1 MEIRE
6 VRNKSALVRVAL
18 TSAKNIFLWWRE
30 FDWTIKKLVSISAI
44 AGVISYFTG
53 SLQAVMFDGEPIEWV
68 VQLHKTY
75 GTTSSITL

>member
-1 MEIRE
+1 M
-6 VRNKSALVRVAL
+6 
-18 TSAKNIFLWWRE
+18 
-30 FDWTIKKLVSISAI
+30 VSISAI